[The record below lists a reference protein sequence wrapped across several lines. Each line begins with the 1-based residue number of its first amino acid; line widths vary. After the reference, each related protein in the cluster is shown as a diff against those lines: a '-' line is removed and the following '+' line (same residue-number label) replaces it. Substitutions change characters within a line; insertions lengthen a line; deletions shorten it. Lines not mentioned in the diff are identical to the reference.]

1 MTDKTTWLLQHP
13 YAEFVLGLKAAWE
26 DDWSSDESSF
36 DAFNNLFAQTCVC
49 HMQGNELN
57 SAQAFQ
63 AFIQSV
69 RLNTANLKLIPE
81 SVIVQDDIL
90 HLFYRWKAD
99 RWHDEVISGGE
110 YSNFCQIAI
119 RISDGKIVELWQQS
133 QDFLFLLGTPLSEEC
148 LSYPAWQQRV
158 LINENGRLH
167 TACDE
172 QSVRMGERAKQLVD
186 CVFSQDSLR
195 QINSLLHPE
204 LVFHNGDITGHGIA
218 EWKSF
223 IYALRTAIGKEGVTL
238 FDELFIRDKNT
249 LTLFVRME
257 LTQASPFVLSRL
269 NGMFCVLKLEM
280 DEHRIT
286 KIQTYP
292 ENYLFFLGID
302 FPQHE
307 TRLKQLFRG
316 NRLPLETKPQ
326 LKHDAEIKIPSSPKS
341 VQDEQVVIV
350 GIAGR
355 FPQADSVGQFWKNLL
370 EGKSGF
376 SAFPEDRPWLSAGTL
391 IRSAGFINDIFRF
404 DEQYFQIPPAVA
416 QYMDPQHR
424 LLLEV
429 IIQSIEDSGH
439 ANQDM
444 SGDRTAL
451 FVSALANDY
460 EKLLRDKEVETNFYY
475 WAGNEPAMSSGR
487 IARFLD
493 IQGPTQFINTECTGG
508 ATALLGA
515 CDLIRSGQVDQAI
528 VSASSLF
535 LHPYGFIAREDG
547 ILSPAAAP
555 ELFSK
560 RSKGQL
566 RGEAVVSVVVKSLSK
581 AQQDGDDIYAI
592 IAGGAANNSGRTF
605 SLISANVE
613 QQAKTISKAW
623 KNAGVSADDFSV
635 IECNA
640 SGVRAGDFTEITAL
654 KKVFLPDQHIHLSTV
669 KGAIGHTEAV
679 SGLVAL
685 VKVLLQLRYQTIIG
699 TQGLSEIDDSLG
711 IDGSGLYFN
720 HHHKKWESTTREGD
734 TLPKIAGINSFAGG
748 GYNTHIVVKEFLGQK
763 NTDMN
768 QTIMP
773 KTEISV
779 LIPLSSHSEASL
791 RDHIVQIKCYL
802 QEQDL
807 QKQPVDLARL
817 AFTLQSREA
826 RKYRVILGASH
837 LSELISQLDSI
848 LNGDIGIQNVE
859 EPQQAET
866 LRSALPSS
874 PSFLMDGMT
883 TELMLRWLR
892 GEEPDWSC
900 LWEHKYPVRLS
911 GLPVRA
917 FLGAIH
923 HPPFS
928 IDKSAPPSNDAL
940 KSYQFRVSAAEPYL
954 REHVVN
960 GQMMLPGVVHLEFVR
975 HAAMLLLSD
984 RAATKPLS
992 LRNVG
997 WAKPAIKVEAETALT
1012 LVVNIQ
1018 PETSPAEENAFR
1030 FDIAFDNALGTETRE
1045 EADNSYLDSLTVGSI
1060 GFSSLQQSPSLDIEQ
1075 CQRSCQ
1081 ERRLTAEQCYSVLEL
1096 LGIQIGKK
1104 HRAIQEIAIGKN
1116 SHGNTVALAK
1126 LAFIADNAPV
1136 YEFAHQSIPFK
1147 PTPFTLC
1154 PAMMDGALQ
1163 AAYLGLLTPEDLKQR
1178 AVTPIPFAIDEIRV
1192 IRPVIGEAWAWV
1204 TGAASSIRKRDIVI
1218 CDNKGDVCVEIKGF
1232 STREQASVT
1241 PPAVVQ
1247 VDVLQIEHVQNQP
1260 VLETL
1265 IGQIKAI
1272 IGKELGI
1279 APTQLRATEPL
1290 DKYGIDSAIAIQL
1303 VAVLEKTFGSL
1314 PKTLFYEYKCIADLA
1329 RYLAQT
1335 VTHHADQS
1343 LLSLDQKK
1351 EFLDQ
1356 KKESHATNQGQ
1367 NTSDHRLNI
1376 AIIGISAKYP
1386 QSENIAQIWDNL
1398 KQGKR
1403 CISEVPQ
1410 NRWDWQRYY
1419 HGDSQHT
1426 HLSKWGGFLD
1436 GVDEFDFAFFDI
1448 SESEAAT
1455 MDPQERLF
1463 LQEAWKAIEDAGY
1476 TPETLSDDGKS
1487 EKNGINAVGVYAGS
1501 MYSEYQLHD
1510 VTSDELKQP
1519 VGLVGS
1525 QASIANRLSYF
1536 MNFHGPSMTLDA
1548 MCTSSMVAMQLACQD
1563 LKQRRTHAAIVGGV
1577 NLTLHPNKYL
1587 TLSRRKMLSSSPEL
1601 NSFGEGSSGYIP
1613 GEGIGVLV
1621 LKRLEDALNEGAHI
1635 YGVIQGCA
1643 VNQNGRSNGFGAPDP
1658 KAQQRV
1664 IEQAMTE
1671 AKVNA
1676 DEISYVEAH
1685 STGTRYGDLIEVGAL
1700 TKVFQKRA
1708 DNRHS
1713 VCLMGSGK
1721 PNFGH
1726 CEAAAGVGSVIKVL
1740 LQMQHKAIAPT
1751 LYGERLNS
1759 DIIFEQTP
1767 FCVNSTLMEW
1777 KQPHREGV
1785 NMPRIAGISC
1795 FGAGGTNA
1803 HLILE
1808 ESKQSKRPEIEINLP
1823 CAILLSA
1830 KTVNALQ
1837 ERVKQLYDFLSR
1849 YQSEN
1854 SGNETELVLARL
1866 AFTLQV
1872 GRENMP
1878 VRAGFLV
1885 QSLEDLCQ
1893 QLKQCECNNENI
1905 ITLSNTDQFEESVW
1919 QEKINGWL
1927 AENNHRELLNIWH
1940 KGANVKW
1947 HQLYRNRL
1955 PERISLPT
1963 YPFERYKIEL
1973 KAIETV
1979 PLLSTMPTSV
1989 QAAHLSGEDGF
2000 AFLSNRTMAFREKA
2014 ERFVI
2019 RTLENIIG
2027 HEVPSANTPFSALHL
2042 TSLHIVR
2049 FLDFWQVVFGVSLP
2063 FTIFYEQRNVRA
2075 LVGDLMTCERLT
2087 EEQLFAAAAL
2097 LLPSAKENAAQ
2108 TFPLSELQESFVIGR
2123 ALSTYGQRVGST
2135 LYFEL
2140 HIAQAIPLQHIE
2152 SAWNHLVDHHEA
2164 LHTVVN
2170 NDFQQ
2175 QVLEDYAYY
2184 SFSVT
2189 DLSEY
2194 SDSEKADYLTNS
2206 RATLNCKVFDL
2217 ACWPYFDINALIL
2230 DAEHIVVQIALD
2242 EVIADAASVFLLVEQ
2257 LRHLSEDP
2265 DYPLPATYSLKKY
2278 LTLVEQIRTGEYF
2291 QQSMQYW
2298 VDKLGNIP
2306 PGPDLKHLPAQ
2317 YPVPQT
2323 VHCLSAELAPEWWS
2337 AIKTQ
2342 ANMLSCST
2350 GAVLLTIFCEVLH
2363 QVTEQARFSLN
2374 LTNFNRLAINP
2385 QISGLVGLLANSNIF
2400 VSEWES
2406 ENTFQSRVIACQQ
2419 QLDRD
2424 ASHSFVGAVNVLRK
2438 LRQNPAKRA
2447 DIRLPVVFTNLISA
2461 AFQQP
2466 NPEGGWSVQHMMNT
2480 TPQVALDH
2488 HVFEVNGRL
2497 VYRWYVAHAV
2507 LEQGSVVTLFDAY
2520 RQKLIARAQSISEQS
2535 ISGQASSEPAVSD
2548 GQQGHS
2554 LEREKE
2560 KAQNA
2565 SFPLL
2570 GIQKALY
2577 AGQMMPVKLGGK
2589 TCCCHLEFDIDVLD
2603 ISRLTRSWHEIV
2615 AYHPVLRTRYLAS
2628 LHQDVRDN
2636 VPDYPILTDD
2646 VIGTEEAFHQ
2656 RCHAIRNEMLLT
2668 RYPAGEYPGYRIR
2681 VCTLEGQKNRLFV
2694 NFDFVLIDG
2703 KSVFLILN
2711 QWFNAY
2717 KSETYRLPTQNITFQ
2732 DVVLHYKH
2740 QQKISGCVT
2749 ARDYW
2754 HDKFSRMQQG
2764 LNGLTSFAHQASLPA
2779 PLTQVLPYYR
2789 RIQALAEKLG
2799 VSVDSI
2805 LLAAFGLTLLNWNR
2819 LKTGKHEPITIA
2831 VVSWDRYAGVPETTT
2846 GVFTR
2851 LSWVSFSETDPT
2863 PEPLIHRV
2871 QAQLDSDRHHDSV
2884 DELEMAAHYPDLHF
2898 PIVYTCLLAYG
2909 KDFPEPA
2916 YSVSQTPGVVLDN
2929 IPTVLNTSSL
2939 RLQWDILECGR
2950 NEFSAVFQQYCSCLK
2965 KWFFTD
2971 EMLNFGHQGKDLA
2984 DYDVQNSVTVDGMPS

>member
-1 MTDKTTWLLQHP
+1 MTDKMTWLLQHP

-26 DDWSSDESSF
+26 DDLSS
-36 DAFNNLFAQTCVC
+36 DAFNNLFAQNCVC
-49 HMQGNELN
+49 HMQSNELN
-57 SAQAFQ
+57 DAQAFQ
-63 AFIQSV
+63 TFIQSV

-90 HLFYRWKAD
+90 HLFHRWKAD
-99 RWHDEVISGGE
+99 RWHDEIISGGE

-119 RISDGKIVELWQQS
+119 RINDGKIVELWQQV
-133 QDFLFLLGTPLSEEC
+133 QDFLFLVGMPLSEAC

-158 LINENGRLH
+158 LVNKEKEGLH
-167 TACDE
+167 VASDE
-172 QSVRMGERAKQLVD
+172 QSIRMSEKAKQLVD
-186 CVFSQDSLR
+186 CVFNQGSLR
-195 QINSLLHPE
+195 HIDSLLHPE
-204 LVFHNGDITGHGIA
+204 LVFHNGNVTGHGIA

-238 FDELFIRDKNT
+238 FDELFIRDENT

-316 NRLPLETKPQ
+316 NRLPLEIKTQP
-326 LKHDAEIKIPSSPKS
+326 KHEAEIKMPPFSES
-341 VQDEQVVIV
+341 VRNEQVAIV

-355 FPQADSVGQFWKNLL
+355 FPQADSVDQFWRNLL
-370 EGKSGF
+370 EEKSGF
-376 SAFPEDRPWLSAGTL
+376 SAFPEDRPWLSAGTI

-424 LLLEV
+424 LLLE
-429 IIQSIEDSGH
+429 IINQSIEDSGH
-439 ANQDM
+439 ANQDV

-460 EKLLRDKEVETNFYY
+460 EKLLRDKGVEENFYY

-508 ATALLGA
+508 TTALLGA

-547 ILSPAAAP
+547 ILSSAAAP

-566 RGEAVVSVVVKSLSK
+566 RGEAVVSVIVKSLSK

-592 IAGGAANNSGRTF
+592 IAGGSANNSGRTF

-623 KNAGVSADDFSV
+623 QNSGVSADDFSV

-654 KKVFLPDQHIHLSTV
+654 KKVFLPHQHIHLSTV

-685 VKVLLQLRYQTIIG
+685 VKVLLQLRHQTIIG

-711 IDGSGLYFN
+711 LEGSGLYLN
-720 HHHKKWESTTREGD
+720 HHHQKWDSTIREGEA
-734 TLPKIAGINSFAGG
+734 LPRIAGINSFAGG
-748 GYNTHIVVKEFLGQK
+748 GYNTHVVVKEFIRQE
-763 NTDMN
+763 NTSVK
-768 QTIMP
+768 QATMP
-773 KTEISV
+773 V
-779 LIPLSSHSEASL
+779 LVPLSSHSEASL
-791 RDHIVQIKCYL
+791 RDHIVQIKRYL
-802 QEQDL
+802 QERQL
-807 QKQPVDLARL
+807 QKQEVDLARL

-826 RKYRVILGASH
+826 RQYRVILEVSH
-837 LSELISQLDSI
+837 LSELTSQLDGV
-848 LNGDIGIQNVE
+848 LNGDIGIKNTE
-859 EPQQAET
+859 EIQQEDT
-866 LRSALPSS
+866 LRSVS
-874 PSFLMDGMT
+874 PSCLTDEIT

-892 GEEPDWSC
+892 GEEPDWSR
-900 LWEHKYPVRLS
+900 LWGNKHPVRLS

-923 HPPFS
+923 RPPFS
-928 IDKSAPPSNDAL
+928 IDESATLSNNAL
-940 KSYQFRVSAAEPYL
+940 KSCQFRVSTAESYL
-954 REHVVN
+954 HEHVVN

-975 HAAMLLLSD
+975 HATTLLLPD
-984 RAATKPLS
+984 YAATKQLS
-992 LRNVG
+992 LYNVG
-997 WAKPAIKVEAETALT
+997 WAKPAIKTEAETALMLT
-1012 LVVNIQ
+1012 VNIKS
-1018 PETSPAEENAFR
+1018 ETSPEEKNNIH
-1030 FDIAFDNALGTETRE
+1030 FDVTSGDSVLGTETSE
-1045 EADNSYLDSLTVGSI
+1045 EEHRHPDSLTVGSI
-1060 GFSSLQQSPSLDIEQ
+1060 SFSSLQNSTSLDIKQ
-1075 CQRSCQ
+1075 CQQSCR
-1081 ERRLTAEQCYSVLEL
+1081 ERRLTDAQCYSVLEL

-1104 HRAIQEIAIGKN
+1104 HRAIQEITIGKN
-1116 SHGNTVALAK
+1116 SHEETVALAR
-1126 LAFIADNAPV
+1126 LAFVADKAPM
-1136 YEFAHQSIPFK
+1136 YEFAHQSMPFK
-1147 PTPFTLC
+1147 SNPFMYC
-1154 PAMMDGALQ
+1154 PAVMDGALQ
-1163 AAYLGLLTPEDLKQR
+1163 AAYLGLLTQEDLKQGV
-1178 AVTPIPFAIDEIRV
+1178 VTPLPFAVDEIRF
-1192 IRPVIGEAWAWV
+1192 IRQVKGEAWAWMTNV
-1204 TGAASSIRKRDIVI
+1204 ASPVSPSFIKKMDLVI
-1218 CDNKGDVCVEIKGF
+1218 CDNNGDICVEINGF
-1232 STREQASVT
+1232 SIRELRASVT
-1241 PPAVVQ
+1241 PSTVVQ
-1247 VDVLQIEHVQNQP
+1247 TDISQIEHAQNQP
-1260 VLETL
+1260 RPEDI
-1265 IGQIKAI
+1265 IGQLKAI

-1279 APTQLRATEPL
+1279 PPTRLRTSEPL

-1303 VAVLEKTFGSL
+1303 VAILEKTFGSL
-1314 PKTLFYEYKCIADLA
+1314 PKTLFYEYKCIADIA
-1329 RYLAQT
+1329 QYLAQT
-1335 VTHHADQS
+1335 VTHDADKS

-1351 EFLDQ
+1351 ESDL
-1356 KKESHATNQGQ
+1356 ANQGQ
-1367 NTSDHRLNI
+1367 NIPDNRLNI

-1403 CISEVPQ
+1403 CISEIPQ
-1410 NRWDWQRYY
+1410 NRWNWQNYY
-1419 HGDSQHT
+1419 RGDSQNT
-1426 HLSKWGGFLD
+1426 HLSKWGGFLS

-1448 SESEAAT
+1448 SESEAAA

-1476 TPETLSDDGKS
+1476 TPETLAADEKR
-1487 EKNGINAVGVYAGS
+1487 EKNGINAVGVYVGS

-1510 VTSDELKQP
+1510 VTSDDLKQP
-1519 VGLVGS
+1519 IGLVGS

-1536 MNFHGPSMTLDA
+1536 MDFHGPSMTLDA
-1548 MCTSSMVAMQLACQD
+1548 MCTSSMVAIQLACQD
-1563 LKQRRTHAAIVGGV
+1563 LKQGRTHAAIVGGV

-1601 NSFGEGSSGYIP
+1601 NSFGEGSHGYIP

-1658 KAQQRV
+1658 KAQQVV

-1671 AKVNA
+1671 AKVNV
-1676 DEISYVEAH
+1676 DEISYLEAH

-1708 DNRHS
+1708 DNHHPA
-1713 VCLMGSGK
+1713 CLIGSGK

-1740 LQMQHKAIAPT
+1740 LQMQHKMIAPT
-1751 LYGERLNS
+1751 LYGERLNP

-1767 FCVNSTLMEW
+1767 FSVNSTLMEW
-1777 KQPHREGV
+1777 KQPDREG
-1785 NMPRIAGISC
+1785 MSIPRIAGISC

-1808 ESKQSKRPEIEINLP
+1808 ESTPPELSETGINLP
-1823 CAILLSA
+1823 CAIILSA
-1830 KTVNALQ
+1830 KTVSALQ
-1837 ERVKQLYDFLSR
+1837 DRVKQLYDFLSL
-1849 YQSEN
+1849 YQFEN
-1854 SGNETELVLARL
+1854 RTHETELLLMRL
-1866 AFTLQV
+1866 ALTLQI

-1878 VRAGFLV
+1878 VRVGFLV
-1885 QSLEDLCQ
+1885 QNLKDLCQ
-1893 QLKQCECNNENI
+1893 QLKQCECSNENI
-1905 ITLSNTDQFEESVW
+1905 IALSSIDQFEEREW

-1927 AENNHRELLNIWH
+1927 VENNHRELLHVWC
-1940 KGANVKW
+1940 KGANIEW
-1947 HQLYRNRL
+1947 HRVYRERL

-1963 YPFERYKIEL
+1963 YPFERHKIEL

-1979 PLLSTMPTSV
+1979 PSLSASV
-1989 QAAHLSGEDGF
+1989 QTACLYGEDGF
-2000 AFLSNRTMAFREKA
+2000 AFLSNRTIAFREKA
-2014 ERFVI
+2014 EQFVI
-2019 RTLENIIG
+2019 KTLENIIE
-2027 HEVPSANTPFSALHL
+2027 HKVPSANTPFSDLHL

-2049 FLDFWQVVFGVSLP
+2049 FLDFWQVVFGVSLQ
-2063 FTIFYEQRNVRA
+2063 FTIFYEQRNVRS
-2075 LVGDLMTCERLT
+2075 LVDDLITSEWIT
-2087 EEQLFAAAAL
+2087 EEQLLTAAEFFR
-2097 LLPSAKENAAQ
+2097 SSTEENAAH

-2140 HIAQAIPLQHIE
+2140 HIAQAIPIKQIE
-2152 SAWNHLVDHHEA
+2152 SAWNHLVDHHES

-2170 NDFQQ
+2170 NNFQQ

-2184 SFSVT
+2184 SFPVI

-2194 SDSEKADYLTNS
+2194 SDSEKTDYLTNS
-2206 RATLNCKVFDL
+2206 RTTLNCKVFDL
-2217 ACWPYFDINALIL
+2217 ACWPYFEINALIL
-2230 DAEHIVVQIALD
+2230 DAEHTVVQIVLD
-2242 EVIADAASVFLLVEQ
+2242 EVIADAVSVFLLVEQ
-2257 LRHLSEDP
+2257 LRYMSEDP
-2265 DYPLPATYSLKKY
+2265 DYELPATYSLKKY
-2278 LTLVEQIRTGEYF
+2278 LTLVEQIRTGKHF

-2298 VDKLGNIP
+2298 VDKLENIP
-2306 PGPDLKHLPAQ
+2306 PGPDLKYLPAQ
-2317 YPVPQT
+2317 YPVAQT
-2323 VHCLSAELAPEWWS
+2323 VHCLSAELPSELWS

-2342 ANMLSCST
+2342 ADMLSCST
-2350 GAVLLTIFCEVLH
+2350 GAMLLSIFCEVLH
-2363 QVTEQARFSLN
+2363 QVTEQSRFSLN
-2374 LTNFNRLAINP
+2374 LTNFNRLAINQ

-2400 VSEWES
+2400 VSEWEP
-2406 ENTFQSRVIACQQ
+2406 ENTFQSRIIACQQ

-2447 DIRLPVVFTNLISA
+2447 DIRLSVVFTNLISA

-2466 NPEGGWSVQHMMNT
+2466 NPEDGWSVQHMMNT

-2497 VYRWYVAHAV
+2497 VYRWYVAHAL
-2507 LEQGSVVTLFDAY
+2507 LEQGSVVALFDLY
-2520 RQKLIARAQSISEQS
+2520 RQKLIDHAQSISE
-2535 ISGQASSEPAVSD
+2535 ISVSGEQKRQD
-2548 GQQGHS
+2548 
-2554 LEREKE
+2554 LERLEKE
-2560 KAQNA
+2560 KAQ
-2565 SFPLL
+2565 SSFFPLL

-2577 AGQMMPVKLGGK
+2577 AGQMMPAKLGGK
-2589 TCCCHLEFDIDVLD
+2589 TCCCQLEFDIDVLD
-2603 ISRLTRSWHEIV
+2603 ISRLTRAWNEVV
-2615 AYHPVLRTRYLAS
+2615 AYHPVLRTHYLAS
-2628 LHQDVRDN
+2628 LHQKVLDN
-2636 VPDYPILTDD
+2636 IADYTILTDR
-2646 VIGTEEAFHQ
+2646 VIGTEAIFHQ

-2668 RYPAGEYPGYRIR
+2668 RYSAGEYPGYRLR
-2681 VCTLEGQKNRLFV
+2681 VCTLEGQKNRLFI

-2703 KSVFLILN
+2703 KSIFLILS
-2711 QWFNAY
+2711 QLFNKY
-2717 KSETYRLPTQNITFQ
+2717 KSENYRLSTQNITFQ

-2740 QQKISGCVT
+2740 QQNTANCIT

-2754 HDKFSRMQQG
+2754 HDKFSRMKQG
-2764 LNGLTSFAHQASLPA
+2764 LNGLTPLAHQTSLPA
-2779 PLTQVLPYYR
+2779 PLTQVLSYYR
-2789 RIQALAEKLG
+2789 QIQALAEKLS

-2805 LLAAFGLTLLNWNR
+2805 LLAAFGFTLLNWNK
-2819 LKTGKHEPITIA
+2819 LKTGSDEPITIA

-2851 LSWVSFSETDPT
+2851 LSWVSFSETDQT
-2863 PEPLIHRV
+2863 PEQLILRV
-2871 QAQLDSDRHHDSV
+2871 QAQLDNDRHHDVV
-2884 DELEMAAHYPDLHF
+2884 DELDMAAHYPDLHF

-2909 KDFPEPA
+2909 PDFPEPV
-2916 YSVSQTPGVVLDN
+2916 YSISQTPGVVLDN

-2939 RLQWDILECGR
+2939 RLQWDVLESGR
-2950 NEFSAVFQQYCSCLK
+2950 NEFSSVFQQYCACLK

-2984 DYDVQNSVTVDGMPS
+2984 DYDVRNSATVDGMPS

>member
-13 YAEFVLGLKAAWE
+13 CAEFVLGLKAVWE
-26 DDWSSDESSF
+26 DDFSSY
-36 DAFNNLFAQTCVC
+36 AFNNLFVQTCVC

-57 SAQAFQ
+57 SAQEFQ

-69 RLNTANLKLIPE
+69 RLNIANLKLIPE

-90 HLFYRWKAD
+90 HLFHRWKAD

-119 RISDGKIVELWQQS
+119 RISDGKIVELWQQV

-158 LINENGRLH
+158 LVNEANEGLH
-167 TACDE
+167 VACDE
-172 QSVRMGERAKQLVD
+172 QSVRMSERAKQLVD
-186 CVFSQDSLR
+186 CVFSQGSLR
-195 QINSLLHPE
+195 QIDNLLHPE
-204 LVFHNGDITGHGIA
+204 LVFHNGDTTGHGIA

-238 FDELFIRDKNT
+238 FDELFIRDKNA

-280 DEHRIT
+280 DEYRIT

-302 FPQHE
+302 FLQHE

-316 NRLPLETKPQ
+316 NRLPLETKSQ
-326 LKHDAEIKIPSSPKS
+326 LKHDAEVKTPSSPNV
-341 VQDEQVVIV
+341 VQNEQVAIV

-355 FPQADSVGQFWKNLL
+355 FPQADSVDQFWKNLL

-376 SAFPEDRPWLSAGTL
+376 SAFPEDRPWLSAGTI

-404 DEQYFQIPPAVA
+404 DEQYFQILPAVA

-424 LLLEV
+424 LLLE
-429 IIQSIEDSGH
+429 IITQSIEDSGH

-451 FVSALANDY
+451 FVAALANDY
-460 EKLLRDKEVETNFYY
+460 EKLLRDKDVEENFYY

-508 ATALLGA
+508 TTALLGA

-528 VSASSLF
+528 VSATSLF

-547 ILSPAAAP
+547 ILSPAAAS

-566 RGEAVVSVVVKSLSK
+566 RGEAVVSVIVKSLSK

-613 QQAKTISKAW
+613 QQAKTISRAW
-623 KNAGVSADDFSV
+623 QNAGVSADDFSV

-685 VKVLLQLRYQTIIG
+685 VKVLLQLRHQTIIG

-711 IDGSGLYFN
+711 IEGSGLYLN

-734 TLPKIAGINSFAGG
+734 TLPRIAGINSFAGG
-748 GYNTHIVVKEFLGQK
+748 GYNTHVVIKEFIGQK
-763 NTDMN
+763 NTD
-768 QTIMP
+768 I
-773 KTEISV
+773 KTMIPV

-791 RDHIVQIKCYL
+791 RDHIVQIKRYL

-807 QKQPVDLARL
+807 QKREVDLARL

-826 RKYRVILGASH
+826 RRYRVILGVSR
-837 LSELISQLDSI
+837 LSELISQLDSV
-848 LNGDIGIQNVE
+848 LNGDISIQNVE
-859 EPQQAET
+859 EPRQEET
-866 LRSALPSS
+866 LRSVLPSS
-874 PSFLMDGMT
+874 LMEGMT

-900 LWEHKYPVRLS
+900 LWENKYPVRLS

-928 IDKSAPPSNDAL
+928 VDESATPSNDAL

-997 WAKPAIKVEAETALT
+997 WVKPVIKAEAETALT
-1012 LVVNIQ
+1012 LTVNIK
-1018 PETSPAEENAFR
+1018 PETSPTEENAFC
-1030 FDIAFDNALGTETRE
+1030 FDIALGTETCE
-1045 EADNSYLDSLTVGSI
+1045 EANNRHPDSLTVGSI
-1060 GFSSLQQSPSLDIEQ
+1060 GFSSLQHRISLDIEQ

-1081 ERRLTAEQCYSVLEL
+1081 ERRLIAEQCYSVLEL
-1096 LGIQIGKK
+1096 LGIQIGEK
-1104 HRAIQEIAIGKN
+1104 HRAIQEITIGKN
-1116 SHGNTVALAK
+1116 SHGDTVVLAK
-1126 LAFIADNAPV
+1126 LAFVSDNAPV
-1136 YEFAHQSIPFK
+1136 YEFSHQAI
-1147 PTPFTLC
+1147 PFTLC

-1163 AAYLGLLTPEDLKQR
+1163 AAWLGLLTTEDLKQG
-1178 AVTPIPFAIDEIRV
+1178 AVTPIPFAVDEIRV
-1192 IRPVIGEAWAWV
+1192 IRPVKGEAWAWI
-1204 TGAASSIRKRDIVI
+1204 TGAASSVSLSSIRKMDIVI
-1218 CDNKGDVCVEIKGF
+1218 CDNNGDVCVEIKGF
-1232 STREQASVT
+1232 STRAPRVSVT
-1241 PPAVVQ
+1241 PHAAVQ
-1247 VDVLQIEHVQNQP
+1247 TDVLQTDFSQIEHAQNQP
-1260 VLETL
+1260 VPETL
-1265 IGQIKAI
+1265 IGQLKAL

-1279 APTQLRATEPL
+1279 SPTQLRASEPL
-1290 DKYGIDSAIAIQL
+1290 DKYGIDSAIAVQL

-1314 PKTLFYEYKCIADLA
+1314 PKTLFYEYKCIADIA
-1329 RYLAQT
+1329 QYLAQT
-1335 VTHHADQS
+1335 VTHQADKS
-1343 LLSLDQKK
+1343 LFSLDQKK
-1351 EFLDQ
+1351 ESD
-1356 KKESHATNQGQ
+1356 AANQGQ
-1367 NTSDHRLNI
+1367 NIADHRLNI

-1386 QSENIAQIWDNL
+1386 QSENTNQIWDNL

-1403 CISEVPQ
+1403 CISEIPQ
-1410 NRWDWQRYY
+1410 NRWDWRRYY
-1419 HGDSQHT
+1419 HGDSQRT

-1448 SESEAAT
+1448 SESEAAA

-1476 TPETLSDDGKS
+1476 TPETLAVDGKS
-1487 EKNGINAVGVYAGS
+1487 EKEGINAVGVYVGS

-1510 VTSDELKQP
+1510 VTSDEREQP

-1536 MNFHGPSMTLDA
+1536 MDFHGPSLTLDA

-1563 LKQRRTHAAIVGGV
+1563 LKQGRTHAAVVGGV

-1601 NSFGEGSSGYIP
+1601 NSFGEGSQGYIP

-1658 KAQQRV
+1658 KAQQVV

-1700 TKVFQKRA
+1700 TKVFQKRS
-1708 DNRHS
+1708 DNHDLA
-1713 VCLMGSGK
+1713 CLMGSGK

-1751 LYGERLNS
+1751 LYGERLNP

-1767 FCVNSTLMEW
+1767 FSINSTLMEW

-1808 ESKQSKRPEIEINLP
+1808 ESKQSESPETGINLP
-1823 CAILLSA
+1823 CTILLSA
-1830 KTVNALQ
+1830 KTVSALQ
-1837 ERVKQLYDFLSR
+1837 ERVKQLYDFLSL

-1854 SGNETELVLARL
+1854 HQSENRGHETEVLLARL
-1866 AFTLQV
+1866 ALTLQV
-1872 GRENMP
+1872 GREDMP

-1905 ITLSNTDQFEESVW
+1905 IVLSSIDQFEERGW

-1927 AENNHRELLNIWH
+1927 VENNQRELLNVWR
-1940 KGANVKW
+1940 KGANIKW
-1947 HQLYRNRL
+1947 YRLYRDRL

-1963 YPFERYKIEL
+1963 YPFERHKIEL

-1979 PLLSTMPTSV
+1979 PSLPVSV
-1989 QAAHLSGEDGF
+1989 QTAHLSGEDGF
-2000 AFLSNRTMAFREKA
+2000 AFLANRTMEFREKA

-2027 HEVPSANTPFSALHL
+2027 HEVPSANTSFSALHL

-2075 LVGDLMTCERLT
+2075 LVDDLVTSERLT
-2087 EEQLFAAAAL
+2087 EEQLSAAAEF
-2097 LLPSAKENAAQ
+2097 LLPSTEENAAQ

-2140 HIAQAIPLQHIE
+2140 HIAQAIPLKHIE

-2184 SFSVT
+2184 SFPVINLT
-2189 DLSEY
+2189 EY

-2230 DAEHIVVQIALD
+2230 DAEHTVVQIALD

-2265 DYPLPATYSLKKY
+2265 DYRLPATYSLRKY
-2278 LTLVEQIRTGEYF
+2278 LTLVEQIRTGEHF
-2291 QQSMQYW
+2291 QQSMEYW
-2298 VDKLGNIP
+2298 VDKLGDIL

-2323 VHCLSAELAPEWWS
+2323 VHCLSAELDSELWS

-2342 ANMLSCST
+2342 ADMLSCST
-2350 GAVLLTIFCEVLH
+2350 GAVLLSIFCEVLH
-2363 QVTEQARFSLN
+2363 QLTEQPRFSLN
-2374 LTNFNRLAINP
+2374 LTNFNRLAINQ
-2385 QISGLVGLLANSNIF
+2385 QINGLVGLLANSNIF
-2400 VSEWES
+2400 VSEWEP

-2424 ASHSFVGAVNVLRK
+2424 ANHSFVGAVNVLRK

-2447 DIRLPVVFTNLISA
+2447 GIRLPVVFTNLISA

-2466 NPEGGWSVQHMMNT
+2466 NPEEGWSVEHMMNT

-2497 VYRWYVAHAV
+2497 VYRWYVAHAL
-2507 LEQGSVVTLFDAY
+2507 LEQGSVVALFDAY

-2535 ISGQASSEPAVSD
+2535 ISRQPISESSISD
-2548 GQQGHS
+2548 EQQWHG
-2554 LEREKE
+2554 LENLDKE
-2560 KAQNA
+2560 KAHNA

-2603 ISRLTRSWHEIV
+2603 ISRLTRAWNDIV

-2628 LHQDVRDN
+2628 LHQDVLDN
-2636 VPDYPILTDD
+2636 VPDDPILTDS
-2646 VIGTEEAFHQ
+2646 VIGTEETFHQ
-2656 RCHAIRNEMLLT
+2656 RCHEIRNEMLLT
-2668 RYPAGEYPGYRIR
+2668 RYSAGEYPGYRIR

-2703 KSVFLILN
+2703 KSIFLILS
-2711 QWFNAY
+2711 QLFNRY
-2717 KSETYRLPTQNITFQ
+2717 KSETYRLPAQNITFQ

-2740 QQKISGCVT
+2740 QQNSSDCVA

-2754 HDKFSRMQQG
+2754 QDKFSQMQQG
-2764 LNGLTSFAHQASLPA
+2764 LNELSPLAHQASLPA

-2789 RIQALAEKLG
+2789 QIQERAEKLG

-2819 LKTGKHEPITIA
+2819 LKTGEHGPITIA

-2851 LSWVSFSETDPT
+2851 LSWVSFSETHFPESDQT
-2863 PEPLIHRV
+2863 PEQLILRV
-2871 QAQLDSDRHHDSV
+2871 QAQLDNDRQHDAI

-2909 KDFPEPA
+2909 TDFPEPI

-2939 RLQWDILECGR
+2939 RLQWDVLECSR

-2965 KWFFTD
+2965 KCFFTD
-2971 EMLNFGHQGKDLA
+2971 EMLNFGHQGKDLT
-2984 DYDVQNSVTVDGMPS
+2984 DYDVRNSATVDGVPS